1 MLTNFEPFGVT
12 MVSSARMELLI
23 LETKRSYKE
32 ELIAILVEINWLVT
46 EHLKVQKGIF
56 NPPIKARIPFLTKRN
71 DYENLYETNK
81 KIQEELYQT
90 IRRMH
95 EDKKELNI
103 NPFIYGGIKEY
114 ALLFHSSSEK
124 LTRIVFELHLKT
136 KKQNKL
142 TDEEYNHLVNEYQ
155 IIENSRMEKG
165 SRIQKIAFMLAQ

>member
-1 MLTNFEPFGVT
+1 
-12 MVSSARMELLI
+12 MVSFRKNGAVI

-32 ELIAILVEINWLVT
+32 ELIRILVDLNRLVT
-46 EHLKVQKGIF
+46 EHLKVQKSVF
-56 NPPIKARIPFLTKRN
+56 NPTIKARIPFLSKRN

-81 KIQEELYQT
+81 KIQEELYQI

-142 TDEEYNHLVNEYQ
+142 IDEEYNHLVYEFK
-155 IIENSRMEKG
+155 IIENSRLEKG
-165 SRIQKIAFMLAQ
+165 SRIQKIAVMLAQ